1 MFDLKFIKPKDF
13 LPTIGFQMLENL
25 DDSKCKRLGDP
36 NGFCGIW
43 CTWWIYHRMKN
54 TKMNNKDLA
63 IYLIK
68 NIKMENKS
76 FKNLI
81 RNFSSYVTDLR
92 DSVLKKFNIDIND
105 WMVSSVEPVIINN
118 LEKEIFKLIS

>member
-1 MFDLKFIKPKDF
+1 
-13 LPTIGFQMLENL
+13 
-25 DDSKCKRLGDP
+25 
-36 NGFCGIW
+36 
-43 CTWWIYHRMKN
+43 
-54 TKMNNKDLA
+54 
-63 IYLIK
+63 
-68 NIKMENKS
+68 MENKS